1 MHYMYKVKHGG
12 WGGGGRF
19 IHLLQ
24 TLTISFSHETL
35 IRTPFFQVLF
45 FFKYKVL
52 QFIFMKNNCLYFLVY
67 ILLDKVDIN
76 LNSSIAFIL

>member
-12 WGGGGRF
+12 WGGGRF

>member
-1 MHYMYKVKHGG
+1 MGG
-12 WGGGGRF
+12 GGGGRF

-35 IRTPFFQVLF
+35 IRTPFFH
-45 FFKYKVL
+45 KVL

-76 LNSSIAFIL
+76 LNSSIAFKL

>member
-1 MHYMYKVKHGG
+1 MHYMYKVKHGVGG
-12 WGGGGRF
+12 WGGGRF

-45 FFKYKVL
+45 FF
-52 QFIFMKNNCLYFLVY
+52 
-67 ILLDKVDIN
+67 
-76 LNSSIAFIL
+76 

>member
-12 WGGGGRF
+12 GGGGRF

-35 IRTPFFQVLF
+35 LRTPFFQVLF
-45 FFKYKVL
+45 FF
-52 QFIFMKNNCLYFLVY
+52 
-67 ILLDKVDIN
+67 
-76 LNSSIAFIL
+76 LNIKFYNSFS